1 MTSDVRL
8 ISEHGG
14 GWTVTLGDTSLA
26 GFYGPNA
33 RQMAESHRDVL
44 IEALARDVDDW
55 GLEQCNAQ
63 QYGNLKH

>member
-8 ISEHGG
+8 VSEHGG
-14 GWTVTLGDTSLA
+14 GWTVTLGETSLA

-44 IEALARDVDDW
+44 IEALARDVDDHDI
-55 GLEQCNAQ
+55 EQSSPR
-63 QYGNLKH
+63 QYGYVTH